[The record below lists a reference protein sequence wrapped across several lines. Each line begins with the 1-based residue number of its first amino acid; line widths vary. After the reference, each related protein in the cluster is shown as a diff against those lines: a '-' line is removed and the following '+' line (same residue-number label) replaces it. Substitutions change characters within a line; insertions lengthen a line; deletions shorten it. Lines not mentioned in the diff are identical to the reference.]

1 MKSHAETHE
10 NITVINIASN
20 SENITEALL
29 SNLAHTP
36 FEMNGKQYASVEVF
50 WQWLKYKSEE
60 DRNRIALMYWIIS
73 KKIGN
78 DGDNSDWSFEYFWQ
92 RYVVGSPEHQELMY
106 RAIRA
111 KLEQNPEVLRLL
123 IDTGNTPVIHE
134 PKKKDG
140 TLYGDSETIPA
151 VIFSGFLMRLRKEL
165 QISSKIHWT
174 EKNVEALLNQ
184 KQVN

>member
-36 FEMNGKQYASVEVF
+36 FEMNGKQYASVEAF

-78 DGDNSDWSFEYFWQ
+78 DGDIYW
-92 RYVVGSPEHQELMY
+92 
-106 RAIRA
+106 
-111 KLEQNPEVLRLL
+111 LL
-123 IDTGNTPVIHE
+123 
-134 PKKKDG
+134 
-140 TLYGDSETIPA
+140 
-151 VIFSGFLMRLRKEL
+151 
-165 QISSKIHWT
+165 
-174 EKNVEALLNQ
+174 
-184 KQVN
+184 